1 MVEQSAVNRPVV
13 GSNPTHG
20 ANIFFQKA
28 KKMLDICL
36 RNAYIKY
43 MNKAKE
49 REMKE
54 LTITAAD
61 WGLFEITEEIVLN
74 EEMFE
79 GLLDIDAIELDIDFL
94 DAEWGYCVDEEDGR
108 GTILNLTNEFDSY
121 DSFRTI
127 LAHLMIHA
135 YQIQECMAIN
145 DGDVAKLFGQ
155 YAGQKLGLDIQAV
168 H

>member
-1 MVEQSAVNRPVV
+1 
-13 GSNPTHG
+13 
-20 ANIFFQKA
+20 
-28 KKMLDICL
+28 MLDICL

-54 LTITAAD
+54 LIKV
-61 WGLFEITEEIVLN
+61 TEEIVLKEMNVLN

-79 GLLDIDAIELDIDFL
+79 GLLDINAIELDIDFL

-121 DSFRTI
+121 ESFRTI

>member
-54 LTITAAD
+54 LIKV
-61 WGLFEITEEIVLN
+61 TEEIVLKEMNVLN

-79 GLLDIDAIELDIDFL
+79 GLLDINAIELDIDFL

-121 DSFRTI
+121 ESFRTI

-145 DGDVAKLFGQ
+145 DGDVAKMFGQ

>member
-1 MVEQSAVNRPVV
+1 MVEQSTVNRSVV

-54 LTITAAD
+54 LIKV
-61 WGLFEITEEIVLN
+61 TEEIVLKEMNVLN

-79 GLLDIDAIELDIDFL
+79 GLLDINAIELDIDFL

-121 DSFRTI
+121 ESFRTI

-145 DGDVAKLFGQ
+145 DGDVAKMFGQ

>member
-1 MVEQSAVNRPVV
+1 VVEQSAVNRPVV

-54 LTITAAD
+54 LIKV
-61 WGLFEITEEIVLN
+61 TEEIVLKEMNVLN

-145 DGDVAKLFGQ
+145 DGDVAKMFGQ